1 MQAIPAHLPRGED
14 GYVDWSQV
22 DVAKLE
28 IPNGDDMGIPSDD
41 EGVDE
46 AEVTTESGFGSVIV
60 VDNLP
65 CVPEAKLAKL
75 TTVLGKIFGQ
85 IGTVREGGLS
95 MPVDKGM
102 TKGFAFVEFHTPQ
115 EAAAA
120 REQTDGYKL
129 DKAHIF
135 KVSKFDDFAKYDAV
149 SDAYKQPE
157 PKPYSAKENTQSY
170 MLDERG
176 RDQFAIRFGDETEIH
191 WNDAQTKEPVEV
203 YKRSHWTE
211 SYVQWS
217 PRGNFMATVHRQ
229 GVALWGGPSF
239 ARFQKFSHNGVQF
252 IEFSPCERYLASGS
266 THDPAN
272 ARDQAT
278 VVINF
283 FDTRTG
289 AKLRNFQGP
298 VSEFA
303 SGASKGLTWPVF
315 KWGGPSPEGA
325 FFAKMG
331 KNSVSVYAAPEMA
344 LVDKKSIKLEG
355 VVDFCWSPADPILSV
370 YQPERGG
377 GNEPARVALILLP
390 SKKELRS
397 KNLFSVS
404 DVRMFWQTSGD
415 YFAVKVDRHTKT
427 KKSIYSGF
435 ELFRV
440 KEPDCPMEVLEL
452 PDKNEKIIA
461 FAWEPKGHRFAVI
474 HGDGA
479 RPDVSFYTMI
489 DKDSAINKVKLI
501 GTIKNKTANHLFW
514 SPAGKVIVLAGLKT
528 MNGQF
533 EFFNVDEM
541 ETMASAE
548 HFMATDVEWDPTG
561 RYVTTAVTS
570 VHQMENGFHV
580 WTFNGKLLYKN
591 GKEKFYQF
599 LWRPRAS
606 SLLSAEGEAEIVQNL
621 KKYSKRFEELDE
633 SIRNQQDTHLAA
645 EKQGVT
651 DEWNRYLASKR
662 EELATETYVV
672 AMQTLMTARYPAWT
686 AEGSDDVQE
695 TEVQVEE
702 IISVTEEPLIM

>member
-1 MQAIPAHLPRGED
+1 M
-14 GYVDWSQV
+14 
-22 DVAKLE
+22 DVE
-28 IPNGDDMGIPSDD
+28 
-41 EGVDE
+41 
-46 AEVTTESGFGSVIV
+46 EVKTESGFGSVIV

-65 CVPEAKLAKL
+65 QVPEAKFEKL
-75 TTVLGKIFGQ
+75 STVLKKIFGQ
-85 IGTVREGGLS
+85 IGTIREGGLH
-95 MPVDKGM
+95 MPMANGT
-102 TKGFAFVEFHTPQ
+102 TKGFAFVEFLSPQ

-120 REQTDGYKL
+120 REQADGYKL

-135 KVSKFDDFAKYDAV
+135 KVSRFDDFAKYDAV
-149 SDAYKQPE
+149 PDEYKTPE
-157 PKPYSAKENTQSY
+157 PKPYAAKENTQSY
-170 MLDERG
+170 MLDDRG
-176 RDQFAIRFGDETEIH
+176 RDQFACRFGDETEIH

-203 YKRSHWTE
+203 YKRSFWTE

-217 PRGNFMATVHRQ
+217 PQGNFLATVHRQ

-239 ARFQKFSHNGVQF
+239 ARLQKFSHNGVQF

-266 THDPAN
+266 THDAAN

-298 VSEFA
+298 ISEFA
-303 SGASKGLTWPVF
+303 TSAHKGLTWPVF
-315 KWGGPSPEGA
+315 KWAGPSKDGA
-325 FFAKMG
+325 FFARMG
-331 KNSVSVYAAPEMA
+331 KNIVSVYSAPDMA

-370 YQPERGG
+370 YQPETGG
-377 GNEPARVALILLP
+377 GNQPARVSLISLP
-390 SKKELRS
+390 SKKEIRS

-404 DVRMFWQTSGD
+404 DVRMFWQQSGD

-427 KKSIYSGF
+427 KKSTYSGF

-440 KEPDCPMEVLEL
+440 REPNCPMEVLEL
-452 PDKNEKIIA
+452 PDKNQKIVA

-489 DKDSAINKVKLI
+489 DKDSAVNKVKLI

-514 SPAGKVIVLAGLKT
+514 SPQGKVVVLAGLKT

-570 VHQMENGFHV
+570 VHQMENGYHV
-580 WTFNGKLLYKN
+580 WTFNGKLLYKHSR
-591 GKEKFYQF
+591 EKFYQF
-599 LWRPRAS
+599 LWRPRAP
-606 SLLSAEGEAEIVQNL
+606 SLLSAEQEADIVKNL
-621 KKYSKRFEELDE
+621 KKYSKRFDELDE
-633 SIRNQQDTHLAA
+633 AIKNQQDSSIAA
-645 EKQGVT
+645 EKQGMT
-651 DEWNRYLASKR
+651 DAWKKYIEGKKA
-662 EELATETYVV
+662 VV
-672 AMQTLMTARYPAWT
+672 DSAAYQAKLRSIMTARYPNWK
-686 AEGSDDVQE
+686 AEGGDDVEE
-695 TEVQVEE
+695 TEVEVEE
-702 IISVTEEPLIM
+702 IISVTEEPLLQ